1 VKGLGGENPARP
13 VLLTR
18 VPVARGLALAALTC
32 ALLTGAR
39 SALGLALVS
48 EPKARPNIL
57 FLFADD
63 QRPDTIAALG
73 NEFIKTPSLDRL
85 VAEGTSFLNN
95 HCMGSNSGAV
105 CLPSRAMVM
114 SGRSLHRVKSD
125 LAQVVTLGE
134 ALGKGGYRTFGTGKW
149 HNGSGSFA
157 RSFDEGKSV
166 FFGGM
171 SDHNGV
177 PLQDLKDDGSGFTDK
192 RTGQGHSTDIFAD
205 AAVKFLE
212 GYGASDRD
220 QPFFAYVAFT
230 APHDPRDPPVRW
242 REHYAANLPP
252 LPANFLPQHTWAF
265 DTGTLVVRDEVLA
278 GWPRDPLV
286 VGEQLGEYYGLIS
299 HVDQQVGRI
308 LDTLDRL
315 ELDENTLVIY
325 SADHGLAVGS
335 HGLLGKQNLYEHSM
349 GCPLILRGPGIPM
362 GEVREALTYLFDIY
376 PTLCEVATVPVGEK
390 VEGRSFLALAKGDG
404 LPTRDSLFTVYQ
416 RSQLAVRDGRWKL
429 IRFPKIDVT
438 LLFDLEADPLETHDL
453 AASPEYAPTLERMRA
468 LLLARQA
475 ELADKT
481 PWTAD
486 ELGPKQVDLSGRS
499 RKPDRHQPE
508 WIKKKYF

>member
-1 VKGLGGENPARP
+1 MKGLGEGNPARP
-13 VLLTR
+13 APRIAVSVAGGLTFAVLT
-18 VPVARGLALAALTC
+18 AALI
-32 ALLTGAR
+32 AGAR
-39 SALGLALVS
+39 SETGSDSAGPGS
-48 EPKARPNIL
+48 QPNIL

-63 QRPDTIAALG
+63 QRPDTIGALG
-73 NEFIKTPSLDRL
+73 NEFIETPGLDRL

-95 HCMGSNSGAV
+95 HCMGSTSGAV

-114 SGRSLHRVKSD
+114 SGRSLHRVKTD
-125 LAQVVTLGE
+125 LAGVTTLGE

-157 RSFDEGKSV
+157 RSFHEGKSV

-171 SDHNGV
+171 SDHNRV
-177 PLQDLKDDGSGFTDK
+177 PLQDLTDDGSGFTEK

-205 AAVKFLE
+205 AAVDFLE
-212 GYGASDRD
+212 GYSASDRA

-230 APHDPRDPPVRW
+230 APHDPRDPPLRW
-242 REHYAANLPP
+242 REHYAAALPP
-252 LPANFLPQHTWAF
+252 LPANFLPQHPWAF
-265 DTGTLVVRDEVLA
+265 DVGTLVVRDEVLA
-278 GWPRDPLV
+278 GWPRDPKV

-349 GCPLILRGPGIPM
+349 GCPLILRGPGIPA
-362 GEVREALTYLFDIY
+362 GEVREALIYLFDIY
-376 PTLCEVATVPVGEK
+376 PTLCEVAAVPVDET
-390 VEGRSFLALAKGDG
+390 VEGRSFLALTKGVG
-404 LPTRDSLFTVYQ
+404 PPTRESLFTVYQ
-416 RSQLAVRDGRWKL
+416 HSQLAVRDGRWKL

-438 LLFDLEADPLETHDL
+438 LLFDLKADPLETHDL
-453 AASPEYAPTLERMRA
+453 AADTEHASTLDRMQA
-468 LLLARQA
+468 LLLGHQS
-475 ELADKT
+475 EFADKT
-481 PWTAD
+481 PWVAK
-486 ELGPKQVDLSGRS
+486 ELGPKQVDLSGRT